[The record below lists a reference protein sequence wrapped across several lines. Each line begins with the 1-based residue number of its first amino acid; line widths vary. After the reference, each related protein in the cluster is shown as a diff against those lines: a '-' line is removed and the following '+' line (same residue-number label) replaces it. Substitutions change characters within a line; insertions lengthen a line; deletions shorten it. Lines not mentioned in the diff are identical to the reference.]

1 MRRKASEKCLRVA
14 MRLVEGQW
22 QMASGGELPVIE
34 GTEGEMI
41 INVKS
46 ITDPKFLARMKAR
59 DNIKFLPQGTI
70 LRAYLVLRNK
80 EALGKELLSHLTPWA
95 EVQSEIA
102 SEHIDNW
109 SRGELHF
116 VHVTIGETTPQQNRQ
131 LESSS
136 GGLWLMIE
144 GRESV
149 GLRSSQIILPEGLKD
164 QPLISLNHAFT
175 RLSEVY
181 EPWRTSHT
189 GNVYQRFLYKETDG
203 RWYPLEILRDA
214 AFAKQE
220 QTIAYNL
227 WQDFLAKI
235 AANKKI

>member
-1 MRRKASEKCLRVA
+1 MRRKASEKFLRVA
-14 MRLVEGQW
+14 MRLVDGQW
-22 QMASGGELPVIE
+22 QMTSGGGLPVAE

-41 INVKS
+41 INIKS

-59 DNIKFLPQGTI
+59 ENIKFLPQGTE
-70 LRAYLVLRNK
+70 LRAYVVLKKK
-80 EALGKELLSHLTPWA
+80 EALSKELLSHLTPWA
-95 EVQSEIA
+95 KAQSEIA
-102 SEHIDNW
+102 TEYIDNW

-116 VHVTIGETTPQQNRQ
+116 VHVRIGDNTPQQNRQ
-131 LESSS
+131 LDANS

-149 GLRSSQIILPEGLKD
+149 GLRSSQIVLPKGVADE
-164 QPLISLNHAFT
+164 PLISLNHAFT

-189 GNVYQRFLYKETDG
+189 GNVYQRFLYKEADG

-220 QTIAYNL
+220 QAIAFQL

-235 AANKKI
+235 AANQNI